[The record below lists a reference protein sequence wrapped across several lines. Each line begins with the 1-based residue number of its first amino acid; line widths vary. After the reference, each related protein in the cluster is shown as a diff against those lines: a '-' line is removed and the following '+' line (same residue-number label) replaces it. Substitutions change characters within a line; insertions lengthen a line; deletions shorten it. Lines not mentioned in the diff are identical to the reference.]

1 MELDKST
8 LYKRGILQQ
17 LKKPRRKVEKASEKK
32 HNNLGPAGVKECAES
47 WLVGLTSLPN
57 ALT

>member
-1 MELDKST
+1 MLIELDKSA

-17 LKKPRRKVEKASEKK
+17 LKNPGEKVENASEKM

-47 WLVGLTSLPN
+47 WLVGLTLLAS
-57 ALT
+57 